1 MRMTILRGVGT
12 AVLATGFFMSASPA
26 RAEWEISAAL
36 GGISGGDL
44 NALDANEVRR
54 SFESSELY
62 GARLTWLGYPVG
74 VEASFV
80 TSPSGLSGAVR
91 LPADLP
97 VSIGDIAID
106 TRVSYAEANVFVAPI
121 PGPVTP
127 VLTAGVGIH
136 SFDFDVGGLLETG
149 VTKLGYNFGGG
160 LRIRLSRVTI
170 RADVRDHTTSLG
182 LDDFGLGFVADVIG
196 VEFEDTVHNVEVSV
210 GVGVRF

>member
-1 MRMTILRGVGT
+1 MTIRRAIAT
-12 AVLATGFFMSASPA
+12 AVLGGSLVMSGSPA
-26 RAEWEISAAL
+26 RAEWEVSAAF

-62 GARLTWLGYPVG
+62 GARLTWLGFPLG

-80 TSPSGLSGAVR
+80 TSPSGLSGAVT

-97 VSIGDIAID
+97 VSIDDIAIE
-106 TRVSYAEANVFVAPI
+106 TRVSYAEANLFVAPV

-136 SFDFDVGGLLETG
+136 SFDFDVGGLLQTG

-160 LRIRLSRVTI
+160 LRIQLSRVTI
-170 RADVRDHTTSLG
+170 RADVRDHATTVG

-196 VEFEDTVHNVEVSV
+196 VEFEDTVHNVEISI